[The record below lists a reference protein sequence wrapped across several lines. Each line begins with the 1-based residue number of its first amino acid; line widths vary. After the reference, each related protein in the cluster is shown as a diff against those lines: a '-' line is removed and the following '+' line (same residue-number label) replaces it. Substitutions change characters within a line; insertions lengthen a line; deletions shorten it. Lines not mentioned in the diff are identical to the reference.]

1 MAKTDS
7 VTRYYVD
14 VDEGAHQRRSVKAMM
29 ADRKC
34 SICRQ
39 ADTTES
45 IMAETTKSIIKQITA
60 QCSKTQ
66 DFLLPDTPLIE
77 GIFRIILAGGNKP
90 LSADEISKELLDR
103 WSISAYPRDLSPVVV
118 KKVLD
123 HNESY
128 SIIAKAPVRH

>member
-1 MAKTDS
+1 MAKTDGM
-7 VTRYYVD
+7 TRYYVD
-14 VDEGAHQRRSVKAMM
+14 VKEDTGQRRSAKAMI

-45 IMAETTKSIIKQITA
+45 IMAETANIIIKQITT

-90 LSADEISKELLDR
+90 ISADEISKELLDR
-103 WSISAYPRDLSPVVV
+103 WSMSAYPRDLSPVVV

-123 HNESY
+123 RNESY